1 MSINLHRSGIA
12 KIGLAALLIVMVAFS
27 WLDPIDTQATEQ
39 VDTGL
44 KRALITFAAAR
55 TLNGIVS
62 VVQGTEL
69 SAQPLGV
76 GVTLTVGQILDPV
89 NDLIEKFSDLMLLA
103 SIAFGVQKFLLA
115 VGASWIISLAFSVA
129 TLGWCYLYLT
139 NKQRPSWLTRTV
151 TVLVIARFA
160 IPIALVGSGLVFD
173 GFLKSTY
180 DQSHAAI
187 QAVSV
192 DLAAAKDTLG
202 SESALAIQN
211 SAGETQK
218 KPGFFSG
225 LFGQKKD
232 SVTPGEH
239 DSTEAA
245 ATAPATTD
253 KQSLWSK
260 INPKKGI
267 ENLKQI
273 VEKSTERIID
283 LMVVFVLQTILLPL
297 LLIWIFASVLRG
309 SYDIP
314 SNLTRHFEPDTK
326 TP

>member
-1 MSINLHRSGIA
+1 MSINFHRAGIT
-12 KIGLAALLIVMVAFS
+12 KIGIVTLLIVMVAFS

-55 TLNGIVS
+55 ALNGAVS
-62 VVQGTEL
+62 VVQGTEV
-69 SAQPLGV
+69 SAQPLGF
-76 GVTLTVGQILDPV
+76 GVTLSIGQILDPI

-115 VGASWIISLAFSVA
+115 VGASWIIALAFSIA
-129 TLGWCYLYLT
+129 ALGWCYLYLT
-139 NKQRPSWLTRTV
+139 NKQCPPWLARTV

-160 IPIALVGSGLVFD
+160 IPVALVGSGLVFD
-173 GFLKSTY
+173 GFLKTTY
-180 DQSHAAI
+180 DQSHAVI
-187 QAVSV
+187 QSVSV
-192 DLAAAKDTLG
+192 DFAAAKETLG
-202 SESALAIQN
+202 SESTSAIQN
-211 SAGETQK
+211 SAGEVQK
-218 KPGFFSG
+218 KPGLFSG

-232 SVTPGEH
+232 SAAPNEH
-239 DSTEAA
+239 DNTEAA
-245 ATAPATTD
+245 APPPATTD
-253 KQSLWSK
+253 KQTLWSK

-267 ENLKQI
+267 DNLKQI

-309 SYDIP
+309 SYDMPRNLIP
-314 SNLTRHFEPDTK
+314 QIKPDTEAS
-326 TP
+326 